1 MKTYHSLFLILI
13 ASLTMI
19 ASCKKENTLEVELAK
34 LPPATQTGANTF
46 GCLINGKVFIPKGYN
61 GTGTPNPKITY
72 NIGVNGLP
80 VFSIEAKRMTN
91 NHEFEGGV
99 LISFQNIKDTAQYV
113 YPKNFNFSVG
123 WPTLLNSCGT
133 VAFDSTILKMGE
145 AFFTRYDPVNRIF
158 SGTFHCK
165 FKTLTCD
172 TVFITDGRFDFKL

>member
-1 MKTYHSLFLILI
+1 MKYLITAFTFLL
-13 ASLTMI
+13 LTAM
-19 ASCKKENTLEVELAK
+19 SCKKNKDNTNDQ
-34 LPPATQTGANTF
+34 LPPATQIGANTF